1 MHLTKRLGNEKNAHM
16 VRLKLAKADDA
27 SRSAPAGQIK
37 KVALRLFAE
46 RGVDGVTVREI
57 AAAAGQK
64 NHGAVGY
71 YFGSKEA
78 LVRAIVMDGAV
89 ALDRERNAA
98 LDLLEEEGGPHTIRE
113 VIETVINPVLGLDDE
128 HYVQFIV
135 IFAMTHRDMMLD
147 ALDPAWNSAYGRC
160 LAHLRRLLPHLLP
173 AVQNQRFVFM
183 GAYIS
188 AVLSARQRALA
199 DRSRDHPMWNSEGS
213 LEHFKQSLVAL
224 LEAPVDLAPDM
235 LAGIGRRGGGMP
247 EPPGPVG

>member
-1 MHLTKRLGNEKNAHM
+1 MHLTNPLGNEKNAHM
-16 VRLKLAKADDA
+16 VRLQLAKADDA
-27 SRSAPAGQIK
+27 ARSAAAEQIK

-78 LVRAIVMDGAV
+78 LVRAIVMDGAM

-98 LDLLEEEGGPHTIRE
+98 LDSLEREGGPRTIRE
-113 VIETVINPVLGLDDE
+113 VANILIDPVLRLPDE

-147 ALDPAWNSAYGRC
+147 AIDPAWNGAYGRC
-160 LAHLRRLLPHLLP
+160 LDHLRRLLPHLSPGL
-173 AVQNQRFVFM
+173 QNQRFVFM

-199 DRSRDHPMWNSEGS
+199 DHSRAHPMWRNESS
-213 LEHFKQSLVAL
+213 LEHFMHSLVAL
-224 LEAPVDLAPDM
+224 LEAPADLPGEM
-235 LAGIGRRGGGMP
+235 LAGIGGGGAAIP

>member
-1 MHLTKRLGNEKNAHM
+1 MHLTNRLGNEKNAHM
-16 VRLKLAKADDA
+16 VRLQLAKADDA
-27 SRSAPAGQIK
+27 ARGAAAEQIK

-89 ALDRERNAA
+89 ALDRERNVA
-98 LDLLEEEGGPHTIRE
+98 LDALEAGGGPRTIRE
-113 VIETVINPVLGLDDE
+113 VVDILVQPVVHLPDE
-128 HYVQFIV
+128 HYVQFIA

-147 ALDPAWNSAYGRC
+147 AIDPAWNSAYGRC
-160 LAHLRRLLPHLLP
+160 LDHLRHMMRHLP
-173 AVQNQRFVFM
+173 AVLQNQRFVFM

-199 DRSRDHPMWNSEGS
+199 DHSRDHPMWGDAAS
-213 LEHFKQSLVAL
+213 LEHFVQSLVAL
-224 LEAPVDLAPDM
+224 LDAPADLPAEILVDLPKRDGFA
-235 LAGIGRRGGGMP
+235 LR
-247 EPPGPVG
+247 PPGPVG

>member
-1 MHLTKRLGNEKNAHM
+1 MHLTNPLGNEKNAHM
-16 VRLKLAKADDA
+16 VRLQLARTDEAI
-27 SRSAPAGQIK
+27 RGPAAEQLK

-78 LVRAIVMDGAV
+78 LVRAIVMDGAM

-98 LDLLEEEGGPHTIRE
+98 LDVLEGGGGPHAIRE
-113 VIETVINPVLGLDDE
+113 VIDILVQPVLELPDE

-147 ALDPAWNSAYGRC
+147 SIDPAWNSAYGRC
-160 LAHLRRLLPHLLP
+160 LDHLRRLMPHLPPVL
-173 AVQNQRFVFM
+173 QNQRFVFM

-199 DRSRDHPMWNSEGS
+199 DHSRAHPMWGSECS
-213 LEHFKQSLVAL
+213 LEHFLQSLVAL
-224 LEAPVDLAPDM
+224 LEAPANLPPDLI
-235 LAGIGRRGGGMP
+235 AGLGGGLP

>member
-1 MHLTKRLGNEKNAHM
+1 MHLTNALGNEKNALM
-16 VRLKLAKADDA
+16 VRLQLARNDEAQ
-27 SRSAPAGQIK
+27 RAPAAEQLK
-37 KVALRLFAE
+37 KVALQLFAE

-57 AAAAGQK
+57 SAAAGQK

-89 ALDRERNAA
+89 ALERERNAA
-98 LDLLEEEGGPHTIRE
+98 LDALEAQGGPHGIRDVVE
-113 VIETVINPVLGLDDE
+113 ILIKPVLALPDE

-147 ALDPAWNSAYGRC
+147 ALDPAWNRAYGRC
-160 LAHLRRLLPHLLP
+160 LDHLRRLMPHLPPVL
-173 AVQNQRFVFM
+173 QNQRFIFM

-199 DRSRDHPMWNSEGS
+199 DHSRNHPMWGSEAS
-213 LEHFKQSLVAL
+213 LEHFLQTLVAL
-224 LEAPVDLAPDM
+224 LDAPADLPPEMLQSIDKPDGG
-235 LAGIGRRGGGMP
+235 LPGR
-247 EPPGPVG
+247 PGPVG

>member
-1 MHLTKRLGNEKNAHM
+1 MHLTNSLGNEKNALM

-27 SRSAPAGQIK
+27 SRAAAPEQIK

-46 RGVDGVTVREI
+46 KGVDGVTVREI

-89 ALDRERNAA
+89 ALDRERNLA
-98 LDLLEEEGGPHTIRE
+98 LDSLEEKGGPRAIRE
-113 VIETVINPVLGLDDE
+113 VVDIVIDPVLGLPDE
-128 HYVQFIV
+128 HYVQFILL
-135 IFAMTHRDMMLD
+135 FAMTHREMMMD
-147 ALDPAWNSAYGRC
+147 ALDPAWNGAYGRC
-160 LAHLRRLLPHLLP
+160 LAHLRRLMPHLPP
-173 AVQNQRFVFM
+173 ALQNQRFIFM

-199 DRSRDHPMWNSEGS
+199 DRSRDHPMWGSEGT
-213 LEHFKQSLVAL
+213 LEHFKQSLGAL
-224 LEAPVDLAPDM
+224 LEAPVDLSPDM
-235 LAGIGRRGGGMP
+235 LAGIGRRDMGMP
-247 EPPGPVG
+247 EPPSPVG

>member
-1 MHLTKRLGNEKNAHM
+1 MHLTNPLGNEKNAPM
-16 VRLKLAKADDA
+16 VRLQLAKSDEAARGAAAD
-27 SRSAPAGQIK
+27 QIK

-89 ALDRERNAA
+89 ALDRQRNAA
-98 LDLLEEEGGPHTIRE
+98 LDALEARGGPRTIRE
-113 VIETVINPVLGLDDE
+113 LLDILIQPVLALPDE
-128 HYVQFIV
+128 HYVQFVV

-147 ALDPAWNSAYGRC
+147 AIDPAWNSAYGRC
-160 LAHLRRLLPHLLP
+160 LDHLRRLMPRLSPPL
-173 AVQNQRFVFM
+173 QNQRLVFM

-188 AVLSARQRALA
+188 AVLSARQRALT
-199 DRSRDHPMWNSEGS
+199 DHSRDHPMWGSEAS
-213 LEHFKQSLVAL
+213 LEHFMQTLVAL
-224 LEAPVDLAPDM
+224 MEAPVNLSPEMMTGVTRRDAAMPRQ
-235 LAGIGRRGGGMP
+235 AGPIG
-247 EPPGPVG
+247 

>member
-1 MHLTKRLGNEKNAHM
+1 M
-16 VRLKLAKADDA
+16 VRLQLAKADEVA
-27 SRSAPAGQIK
+27 RSTAAEQLK

-98 LDLLEEEGGPHTIRE
+98 LDSLEGQGGPRTIRE
-113 VIETVINPVLGLDDE
+113 VVDVLIRPVIALPDE

-147 ALDPAWNSAYGRC
+147 AIDPAWNSAYGRC
-160 LAHLRRLLPHLLP
+160 LDHLRKLMPHLP
-173 AVQNQRFVFM
+173 AAIQNQRFVFM

-188 AVLSARQRALA
+188 AVLSARQRALV
-199 DRSRDHPMWNSEGS
+199 DHSRDHPMWGNDAS
-213 LEHFKQSLVAL
+213 LEHFAQSLVAL
-224 LEAPVDLAPDM
+224 LAAPIDLPLEM
-235 LAGIGRRGGGMP
+235 LADIPRKEGFGLER
-247 EPPGPVG
+247 PGPVG

>member
-1 MHLTKRLGNEKNAHM
+1 M
-16 VRLKLAKADDA
+16 VRLQLAKADEA
-27 SRSAPAGQIK
+27 ARGSAAEQLK

-78 LVRAIVMDGAV
+78 LVRALVMDGAM

-98 LDLLEEEGGPHTIRE
+98 LDSLEAAGGPRTIRE
-113 VIETVINPVLGLDDE
+113 VIDILIQPVLSLPDE

-147 ALDPAWNSAYGRC
+147 AIDPAWNSAYGRG
-160 LAHLRRLLPHLLP
+160 LDHLRRLMPHLSP
-173 AVQNQRFVFM
+173 ALQNQRFVFM
-183 GAYIS
+183 GAYMS

-199 DRSRDHPMWNSEGS
+199 DHSRAHPMWGSESS
-213 LEHFKQSLVAL
+213 LEHFMQSLVAL
-224 LEAPVDLAPDM
+224 LEAPANLPKEM
-235 LAGIGRRGGGMP
+235 LVGLGGGIP

>member
-1 MHLTKRLGNEKNAHM
+1 M
-16 VRLKLAKADDA
+16 VRLQLAKADDVT
-27 SRSAPAGQIK
+27 RSAAAEQLK

-98 LDLLEEEGGPHTIRE
+98 LDSLEQEGGPRTIRE
-113 VIETVINPVLGLDDE
+113 VVDILVQPVLGLPDE

-147 ALDPAWNSAYGRC
+147 AIDPAWNIAYGRC
-160 LAHLRRLLPHLLP
+160 LDHLRRLMPHLSP
-173 AVQNQRFVFM
+173 ALQNQRFVFM

-188 AVLSARQRALA
+188 AVLSARQRALV
-199 DRSRDHPMWNSEGS
+199 DHSRAHPMWGSDSS
-213 LEHFKQSLVAL
+213 LEHFMQSLVAL
-224 LEAPVDLAPDM
+224 LDAPANLPQEM
-235 LAGIGRRGGGMP
+235 LDGIGGGAGAIP
-247 EPPGPVG
+247 EQPGPVG

>member
-1 MHLTKRLGNEKNAHM
+1 MTNALGNEKNAHM
-16 VRLKLAKADDA
+16 VRLQLAKADDA
-27 SRSAPAGQIK
+27 ARSAAAGQIK

-98 LDLLEEEGGPHTIRE
+98 LDLLEQQGGPRTIRQVVNILVE
-113 VIETVINPVLGLDDE
+113 PVLGLSDD

-147 ALDPAWNSAYGRC
+147 AIDPAWNRAYGRC
-160 LAHLRRLLPHLLP
+160 LDHLRRLMPHLPP
-173 AVQNQRFVFM
+173 ALQNQRFVFM

-199 DRSRDHPMWNSEGS
+199 DRSRAHPMWGSESS
-213 LEHFKQSLVAL
+213 LEHFMQSLVAL
-224 LEAPVDLAPDM
+224 LDAPADLPKDM
-235 LAGIGRRGGGMP
+235 LARIGGSGAAIP

>member
-1 MHLTKRLGNEKNAHM
+1 M
-16 VRLKLAKADDA
+16 VRLQFAKAEEA
-27 SRSAPAGQIK
+27 VRGSAAEQLK

-89 ALDRERNAA
+89 SLDRERNAA
-98 LDLLEEEGGPHTIRE
+98 LDALEGQGGPRTIRE
-113 VIETVINPVLGLDDE
+113 VVDVLIQPVLALPDE

-135 IFAMTHRDMMLD
+135 ILAMTHRDMMLD
-147 ALDPAWNSAYGRC
+147 AIDPAWNSAYGRC
-160 LAHLRRLLPHLLP
+160 LDHLRRLMPHLPVAL
-173 AVQNQRFVFM
+173 QNQRFVFM

-199 DRSRDHPMWNSEGS
+199 DHSRNHPMWSSDSS
-213 LEHFKQSLVAL
+213 LEHFMQSLVAL
-224 LEAPVDLAPDM
+224 LEAPMDLHPDM
-235 LAGIGRRGGGMP
+235 LLGLAKRDDAVTD
-247 EPPGPVG
+247 PPGPVG

>member
-1 MHLTKRLGNEKNAHM
+1 M
-16 VRLKLAKADDA
+16 VRLQLARADEA
-27 SRSAPAGQIK
+27 IRSAAAEQIK

-78 LVRAIVMDGAV
+78 LVRAIVMDGAM

-98 LDLLEEEGGPHTIRE
+98 LDALEVQGGPRTIRQ
-113 VIETVINPVLGLDDE
+113 VVDILIEPVLHLPDE

-147 ALDPAWNSAYGRC
+147 AIDPAWNSAYGRC
-160 LAHLRRLLPHLLP
+160 LDHLRRLMPHLP
-173 AVQNQRFVFM
+173 AALQNQRFVFM

-199 DRSRDHPMWNSEGS
+199 DHSRDHPMWGNDAS
-213 LEHFKQSLVAL
+213 LEHFVQSLVAL
-224 LEAPVDLAPDM
+224 LDAPTDLPPAL
-235 LAGIGRRGGGMP
+235 LAGLPKREGVML
-247 EPPGPVG
+247 EHPGPVG

>member
-1 MHLTKRLGNEKNAHM
+1 MHLTNGLGNEKNAHM
-16 VRLKLAKADDA
+16 VRLHLAKADEA
-27 SRSAPAGQIK
+27 VRGSAAEQLK

-89 ALDRERNAA
+89 ALDRERNVSLDA
-98 LDLLEEEGGPHTIRE
+98 LERQGGPRTIRE
-113 VIETVINPVLGLDDE
+113 VVDILIRPVVALPDE

-135 IFAMTHRDMMLD
+135 ILAMTHRDMMLD
-147 ALDPAWNSAYGRC
+147 AIDPAWNSAYGRC
-160 LAHLRRLLPHLLP
+160 LAHLRRLMPHLP
-173 AVQNQRFVFM
+173 AVLQNQRFVFM

-199 DRSRDHPMWNSEGS
+199 DHSRDHPMWGNEAS
-213 LEHFKQSLVAL
+213 LEHFIQSLVAL
-224 LEAPVDLAPDM
+224 LDAPVDLTPEI
-235 LAGIGRRGGGMP
+235 LADLPKRGGAMFGQ
-247 EPPGPVG
+247 PGPVG

>member
-1 MHLTKRLGNEKNAHM
+1 M
-16 VRLKLAKADDA
+16 VRLQQSSTDESPRVSAAD
-27 SRSAPAGQIK
+27 QLK

-98 LDLLEEEGGPHTIRE
+98 IDRLEAAGGPHCVRD
-113 VIETVINPVLGLDDE
+113 VIDALIQPVLALRDE

-147 ALDPAWNSAYGRC
+147 AIDPAWNHAYGRC
-160 LAHLRRLLPHLLP
+160 LDHLRRLTPHLP
-173 AVQNQRFVFM
+173 GAIQNQRFVFM
-183 GAYIS
+183 GAYVGS
-188 AVLSARQRALA
+188 VLAARQRALA
-199 DRSRDHPMWNSEGS
+199 DHSRAHPMWGS
-213 LEHFKQSLVAL
+213 VTSVEHFLQTLTALVS
-224 LEAPVDLAPDM
+224 APVDLAAPMMNGLTGREAIFLPD
-235 LAGIGRRGGGMP
+235 L
-247 EPPGPVG
+247 PGPIG